1 MLKIRLVLGFRK
13 GLKQQ
18 AKVFCDIMMSDIFL
32 LADIQPVC
40 GNGRQ
45 CCVQATARLEQRREG
60 KKEEKEAG
68 SKEKVGRITFKV
80 NYCLKVQ
87 LYWPKLRECF
97 GIIWYLKVV

>member
-1 MLKIRLVLGFRK
+1 MKIRLILGFRK
-13 GLKQQ
+13 GLKHQ
-18 AKVFCDIMMSDIFL
+18 AKVFCDITKVDIFL
-32 LADIQPVC
+32 SADIQPVC

-45 CCVQATARLEQRREG
+45 CCVQATTRLGQRREG

-68 SKEKVGRITFKV
+68 SKEKVGFLVKV

-87 LYWPKLRECF
+87 LYWPKLRESF